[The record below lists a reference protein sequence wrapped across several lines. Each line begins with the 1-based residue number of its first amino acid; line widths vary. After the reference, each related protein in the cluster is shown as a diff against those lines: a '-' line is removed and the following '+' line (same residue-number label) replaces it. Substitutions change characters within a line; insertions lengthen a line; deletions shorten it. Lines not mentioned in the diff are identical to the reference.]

1 MRYRHTWPGFLL
13 LATLVVALGSVLF
26 WGDHF
31 LTPGPSGGL
40 RRLLELRLL
49 SRPSQE
55 ATRLVDPQP
64 AVAAFP
70 EPVVSPTPAAD
81 PSESSSPTPAA
92 VPQEESPASS
102 PAPAHEPPRRP
113 APPQV
118 RYALDLG
125 TFAIPEDAERVES
138 RLNQAGFST
147 VRFRQHASVRLFS
160 VFVRSLADAWE
171 GQAVVERL
179 RQEGFSQAVVLG
191 GGEGVAVRV
200 AQAMPLRL
208 AVKVAERLRAAG
220 HEARVAVD
228 SATAEQVALRHGN
241 FTSRREA
248 EAVSRE
254 ISWLGVPSEVVQVR

>member
-1 MRYRHTWPGFLL
+1 MRYRHAWPGVLL

-31 LTPGPSGGL
+31 LSPGPSGGL

-49 SRPSQE
+49 SRPPQE
-55 ATRLVDPQP
+55 VPRLVDPQP
-64 AVAAFP
+64 AVAAAP
-70 EPVVSPTPAAD
+70 ERAAPPTPAAD
-81 PSESSSPTPAA
+81 PPEPSPPSPSA
-92 VPQEESPASS
+92 VPPEESPAPS
-102 PAPAHEPPRRP
+102 PAPAPEPPRRP

-138 RLNQAGFST
+138 QLNQAGFST
-147 VRFRQHASVRLFS
+147 VRFRQQASVRLFS
-160 VFVRSLADAWE
+160 VFVRALADAWE

-179 RQEGFSQAVVLG
+179 RQEGFSRAVVLG
-191 GGEGVAVRV
+191 GSDGVAVRV

-228 SATAEQVALRHGN
+228 AATAEQVTLRHGN
-241 FTSRREA
+241 FSSRREA
-248 EAVSRE
+248 EAVSQE
-254 ISWLGVPSEVVQVR
+254 VSWLGVPNEVVQVR